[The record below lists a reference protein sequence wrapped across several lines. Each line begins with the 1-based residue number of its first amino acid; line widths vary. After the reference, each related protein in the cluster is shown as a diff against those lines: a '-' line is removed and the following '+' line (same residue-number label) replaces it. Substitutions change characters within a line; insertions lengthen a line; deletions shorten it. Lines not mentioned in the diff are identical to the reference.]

1 MVSRLE
7 ELKSKSTGLYKLIV
21 IIGKSRSGKD
31 TLARYLN
38 ELHHVEPIVSYATR
52 PKRDNEKNGREHW
65 FVSPEYMNELKQNSD
80 MIAYTYNAKT
90 GHEYCA
96 SLKDLKPDTW
106 YTYIL
111 NPKGLYYLVSNM
123 SDKVFLHVVY
133 VDCDENDLR
142 KRGKDRGELPEVFET
157 RIESERDEFDY
168 FSENYKYLINGRI
181 NTSVVSFNEM
191 IAAANNIIEKANNH
205 FDNYRDTFVKECKM
219 VTGFDVSD
227 NVYVDGV
234 NHFDYFTPCKIVKVI
249 DDGKKFL
256 EPYYV
261 LDKFPDTIVRDRQI
275 RTNLTENDKWRLLY
289 HMVRNWW
296 RKVTGKEYY

>member
-133 VDCDENDLR
+133 VDCDENELR
-142 KRGKDRGELPEVFET
+142 KRGKDRGESPEVFET

-181 NTSVVSFNEM
+181 NTSAVSFNEM
-191 IAAANNIIEKANNH
+191 VAAANNIIEKANNH

>member
-7 ELKSKSTGLYKLIV
+7 ELKSKSTGLYKIIV

-52 PKRDNEKNGREHW
+52 PIRDNEKNGREHW
-65 FVSPEYMNELKQNSD
+65 FISQEYMNVLKQNSD

-90 GHEYCA
+90 GHEYGA

-111 NPKGLYYLVSNM
+111 NPKGLYYLISNM

-133 VDCDENDLR
+133 VDCDERDLR
-142 KRGKDRGELPEVFET
+142 KRGKDRGESPEVFET
-157 RIESERDEFDY
+157 RIESEREEFDY
-168 FSENYKYLINGRI
+168 FSENYRYLINGRI
-181 NTSVVSFNEM
+181 DTSIASFNEM
-191 IAAANNIIEKANNH
+191 VAAANNIIDKANNH
-205 FDNYRDTFVKECKM
+205 FNNYRDTFVKECKI
-219 VTGFDVSD
+219 VSEFDVSD

-275 RTNLTENDKWRLLY
+275 RITLTENDKWRLLY
-289 HMVRNWW
+289 HKVRNWW

>member
-52 PKRDNEKNGREHW
+52 PKRNNEKNGREHW

-111 NPKGLYYLVSNM
+111 NPKGLYYLISNM

-133 VDCDENDLR
+133 VDCDERDLR
-142 KRGKDRGELPEVFET
+142 KRGKDRGESPEVFET
-157 RIESERDEFDY
+157 RIESEREEFDY
-168 FSENYKYLINGRI
+168 FSENYRYLINGRI
-181 NTSVVSFNEM
+181 DTSIASFNEM
-191 IAAANNIIEKANNH
+191 VAAANNIIDKANNH
-205 FDNYRDTFVKECKM
+205 FNNYRDTFVKECKI
-219 VTGFDVSD
+219 VSEFDVSD

-249 DDGKKFL
+249 DDGKMFL

-275 RTNLTENDKWRLLY
+275 RITLTENDKWRLLY
-289 HMVRNWW
+289 HKVRNWW

>member
-65 FVSPEYMNELKQNSD
+65 FVSSEYMNELKQNSD

-142 KRGKDRGELPEVFET
+142 KRGKDRGESPEVFET

-168 FSENYKYLINGRI
+168 FSENYKYLINGYI
-181 NTSVVSFNEM
+181 NTSIISFNEM
-191 IAAANNIIEKANNH
+191 IAVANNIIDKANNH
-205 FDNYRDTFVKECKM
+205 FDNYRDTFVKECKI
-219 VTGFDVSD
+219 VSEFDVSD

-261 LDKFPDTIVRDRQI
+261 LDKFPDTIVRDKQI